1 MTDILK
7 SETSYKESPTNSS
20 NQPNGSKYNF
30 HPNSAYRTSKKN
42 TQVTRK
48 IPAGIVAK
56 YIAAMNAYDALC
68 SDENYQYLD
77 KVYKEYKEFLES
89 NQ

>member
-7 SETSYKESPTNSS
+7 SETSYIDSLTNSS
-20 NQPNGSKYNF
+20 NQPNDSKSNF
-30 HPNSAYRTSKKN
+30 HPNSAYRSLKKK
-42 TQVTRK
+42 TLVTRK
-48 IPAGIVAK
+48 NPAGIVAK

-77 KVYKEYKEFLES
+77 EAYKEYKDCLEL